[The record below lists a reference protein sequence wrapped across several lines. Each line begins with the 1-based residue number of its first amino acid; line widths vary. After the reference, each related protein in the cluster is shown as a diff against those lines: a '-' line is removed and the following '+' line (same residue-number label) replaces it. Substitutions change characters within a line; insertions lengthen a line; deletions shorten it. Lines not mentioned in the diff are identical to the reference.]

1 MISLQNILGG
11 TIRHKPENHAYVLV
25 ISSIQGL
32 RNVVKLIN
40 GNLRTPKI
48 NVFNQ
53 LIKWL
58 NDNTDSSLN
67 TNKVDTS
74 YILEN
79 AWLSGFI
86 DADRSFDVKVRQKS
100 NDGKG
105 KNRVS
110 TRFRIEQR
118 KTDPKTGQ
126 SYYEI
131 LNSIAIALNVSLNI
145 SIHNKDIE
153 YFIIS
158 VTSPIKLMVLIN
170 YLEKYPLFSSK
181 FLNYSDFRTCV
192 NIMLSGNHLTSEGRS
207 EILLLK
213 EGMNNKRIHY
223 TWKHLHKLANY
234 L

>member
-86 DADRSFDVKVRQKS
+86 DADGSFDVKVRQKS

-110 TRFRIEQR
+110 NDSELSNERLI
-118 KTDPKTGQ
+118 PKQVNRT
-126 SYYEI
+126 
-131 LNSIAIALNVSLNI
+131 
-145 SIHNKDIE
+145 
-153 YFIIS
+153 
-158 VTSPIKLMVLIN
+158 T
-170 YLEKYPLFSSK
+170 K
-181 FLNYSDFRTCV
+181 F
-192 NIMLSGNHLTSEGRS
+192 
-207 EILLLK
+207 
-213 EGMNNKRIHY
+213 
-223 TWKHLHKLANY
+223 
-234 L
+234 